1 MAMKGARAHIRR
13 LEALAGATT
22 RKEIGAA
29 LFAAGELI
37 QVEAQ
42 TSISR
47 GSVSGRGHVPAP
59 VGQPP
64 NYNTG
69 VLSDGIVTTQPG
81 ELRVRVSSEAPYAAY
96 QEFGTSKMGA
106 RPYLRP
112 ARDKKKKDA
121 QALVQQALNR
131 ANKRSRSSDQ

>member
-13 LEALAGATT
+13 LQALAGSTT

-64 NYNTG
+64 NYDTG
-69 VLSDGIVTTQPG
+69 VLSDGIITTQPA

-96 QEFGTSKMGA
+96 QEFGTSRMGA

-112 ARDKKKKDA
+112 ARDKMKP
-121 QALVQQALNR
+121 QAKRLVEQALNR
-131 ANKRSRSSDQ
+131 AVKRSRRSD